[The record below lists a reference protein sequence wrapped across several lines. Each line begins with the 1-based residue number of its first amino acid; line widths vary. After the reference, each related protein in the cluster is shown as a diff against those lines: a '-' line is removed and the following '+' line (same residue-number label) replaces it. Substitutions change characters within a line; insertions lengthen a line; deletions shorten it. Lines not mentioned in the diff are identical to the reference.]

1 MNRQLVS
8 KIADLHFATTESSKL
23 NLVKEGI
30 DEKNI
35 YITGNT
41 VIEAMFSVLD
51 QARHLKISD
60 ERIGFLES
68 LDSHNNEM
76 NKMILITG
84 HRRENFGNGFENI
97 CSAIESLALDFKEVR
112 FIYPVHLNPNVS
124 NPVKDILSG
133 LKNVYLIEPLEY
145 VPFIYL
151 MMNCY
156 FIMTDSG
163 GIQEEAPSLGKP
175 VLVMRDVTERPEAVD
190 AGTVILVG
198 SNKEKIILNASQ
210 LIDNSA
216 LYNKIAITK
225 NPYGDGDSSKRIV
238 RILKKYYEK

>member
-1 MNRQLVS
+1 MLNKE
-8 KIADLHFATTESSKL
+8 KIY
-23 NLVKEGI
+23 V
-30 DEKNI
+30 
-35 YITGNT
+35 TGNT
-41 VIEAMFSVLD
+41 VIDS
-51 QARHLKISD
+51 LKFIETKIQED
-60 ERIGFLES
+60 EEKNIELKEFFKDILGFDIIES
-68 LDSHNNEM
+68 
-76 NKMILITG
+76 KYILITG
-84 HRRENFGNGFENI
+84 HRRENFGDGFINI
-97 CSAIESLALDFKEVR
+97 FESISELSKKYPDIN

-133 LKNVYLIEPLEY
+133 HKNVYLIEPLEY